1 MKDQSKKT
9 APTSPPDP
17 QGKGE
22 VLAKLP
28 VGDYDT
34 GLEQAPGNS
43 SQGDIGS
50 ARVRGLGG
58 LHKPEQSSTT
68 SPAPVPSAPGDEQLA
83 LPDGGIV
90 AMRRSGGFRFTSRQ
104 VTVYQ
109 DGTVEAKNA
118 APGSRKVPTT
128 WKLRDKE
135 LASLYRL
142 LDAAGLPELPP
153 VSGQQSPDGMAYE
166 IEARIGQDVY
176 SIETFDGSIPEPLA
190 PLIQTLTSFMRSR
203 RGSTAAKP
211 QAPTSPTD

>member
-1 MKDQSKKT
+1 MKDQSRKT
-9 APTSPPDP
+9 APTSPSDP
-17 QGKGE
+17 QGKGK

-28 VGDYDT
+28 AGDYDT
-34 GLEQAPGNS
+34 VLEQEPGVL
-43 SQGDIGS
+43 SQGDAGS
-50 ARVRGLGG
+50 APVKGLGG
-58 LHKPEQSSTT
+58 LRKPEQSGTT

-109 DGTVEAKNA
+109 DGTVEVKDA

-142 LDAAGLPELPP
+142 LD
-153 VSGQQSPDGMAYE
+153 
-166 IEARIGQDVY
+166 
-176 SIETFDGSIPEPLA
+176 
-190 PLIQTLTSFMRSR
+190 
-203 RGSTAAKP
+203 
-211 QAPTSPTD
+211 